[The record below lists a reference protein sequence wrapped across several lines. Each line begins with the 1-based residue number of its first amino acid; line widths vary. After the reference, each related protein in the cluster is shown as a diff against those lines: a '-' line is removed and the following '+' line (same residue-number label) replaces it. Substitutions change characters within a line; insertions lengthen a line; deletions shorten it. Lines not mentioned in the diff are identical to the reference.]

1 MVNIGET
8 CDVLLA
14 DVGWQKIDQVAA
26 VHPILLQNQFLFS
39 TGKISMR
46 QAPHRRNERTVRRL
60 LDFGYFMACST
71 ATATAT
77 EAPTIGLLPIPMRPI
92 ISTWAGTE
100 DEPANCASEC
110 MRPIVSVMP

>member
-1 MVNIGET
+1 VGEAGAARESHPGRP
-8 CDVLLA
+8 LA
-14 DVGWQKIDQVAA
+14 A
-26 VHPILLQNQFLFS
+26 HFLIAS
-39 TGKISMR
+39 L
-46 QAPHRRNERTVRRL
+46 V
-60 LDFGYFMACST
+60 

-100 DEPANCASEC
+100 EEPANWASEC